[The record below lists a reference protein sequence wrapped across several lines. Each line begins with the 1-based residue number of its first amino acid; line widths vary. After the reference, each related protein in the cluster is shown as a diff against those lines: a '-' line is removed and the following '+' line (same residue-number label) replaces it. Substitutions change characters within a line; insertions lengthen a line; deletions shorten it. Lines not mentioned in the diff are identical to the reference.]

1 MNELIKITQAICWVI
16 VGAGIK
22 WIPEVYETVG
32 QVQAQCCLGL
42 LGAMCCFA
50 TVLLIILD

>member
-32 QVQAQCCLGL
+32 QVQAQCCLWL
-42 LGAMCCFA
+42 
-50 TVLLIILD
+50 